1 MTLSVKVTLGE
12 IATFIRGITFKPEDV
27 VPVGTEN
34 SVACMRTKNVQA
46 QLSLEDVW
54 AVDEQLVR
62 RSEKFLQSGDILI
75 SSANSWN
82 LVGKCSWV
90 PDLPWKA
97 SFGGFVTV
105 LRANPEKV
113 YPRFLFWWFSS
124 NHIQALARSFGNKTT
139 SISNLNI
146 DRCLSLQLELPPL
159 NEQKRISE
167 ILDRAAVMREQRKKS
182 IDEVESLSQS
192 VFFEMFGNPR
202 DIAFAWP
209 ILKVAEAGRVQLGRQ
224 RAPKY
229 QTGEFTTPY
238 LRVANVFED
247 KIDLSDV
254 LSMDFDA
261 RDYDLYRLHY
271 GDILLNEGQS
281 TELVGRPA
289 MWKGELPSCCFQNTL
304 IRFQAD
310 IKKVIPEFALAV
322 FLFYYRSG
330 ELAKISSK
338 TSSVA
343 HLGSARF
350 SAMNFPVPPMSLQ
363 ESFRDRIRAINEIKS
378 DYLASFALL
387 DTLFASLQHRAFRG
401 EL

>member
-54 AVDEQLVR
+54 AVDERLVR

-167 ILDRAAVMREQRKKS
+167 ILDRAAVMRGQRKKS

-192 VFFEMFGNPR
+192 VFFEMFGNPS

-289 MWKGELPSCCFQNTL
+289 MWKGDLPSCCFQNTL

-378 DYLASFALL
+378 DYLASLALL